1 MPIPCNNGISIPTLE
16 TDPCNGERIGAGCV
30 VDSGIYSELSLS
42 ANATQQ
48 EINQAMYLAYL
59 NLKATTDN
67 IDATVSG
74 LDGLETK
81 IEAGDNVEI
90 TGTGTI
96 VNPYIVSSTATV
108 NPLPYKI
115 YAAIINQSGTSA
127 PTATILENTI
137 GDIVW
142 TYTAQGSYQ
151 GTLSNAFVLNKTS
164 VMVASTTINGVN
176 TTGNRNTSST
186 VNLYSTDN
194 LSVGYNGGFYSTAIE
209 IKVYN

>member
-1 MPIPCNNGISIPTLE
+1 MSTPCNNYVTPIFEEDL
-16 TDPCNGERIGAGCV
+16 CQGEVKSAACV
-30 VDSGIYSELSLS
+30 KDSTAYPELSLPS
-42 ANATQQ
+42 NSSQQ
-48 EINQAMYLAYL
+48 QINQAQYLAAL
-59 NLKATTDN
+59 NIKATIEN

-74 LDGLETK
+74 LDGSETK

-90 TGTGTI
+90 TGTGTT

>member
-74 LDGLETK
+74 LDGSETK

-90 TGTGTI
+90 TGSGTT
-96 VNPYIVSSTATV
+96 VNPYIINSPVIDSRPYKVYTALLTQTGTNAPVATVLEDTLGGTVVFSYDAVGSYTAT
-108 NPLPYKI
+108 LT
-115 YAAIINQSGTSA
+115 G
-127 PTATILENTI
+127 
-137 GDIVW
+137 
-142 TYTAQGSYQ
+142 
-151 GTLSNAFVLNKTS
+151 AFVLNKTWVS
-164 VMVASTTINGVN
+164 ITSAASADVTVTAG
-176 TTGNRNTSST
+176 RSSDNT
-186 VNLYSTDN
+186 VNIKSF
-194 LSVGYNGGFYSTAIE
+194 LSGTLTNSIMSPASFE
-209 IKVYN
+209 IRVYN

>member
-1 MPIPCNNGISIPTLE
+1 MPTPCNNFVVPLFEEDICQGTR
-16 TDPCNGERIGAGCV
+16 TNAACV
-30 VDSGIYSELSLS
+30 VDESLYSELGLES
-42 ANATQQ
+42 NATQQ
-48 EINQAMYLAYL
+48 QINQAQYLAAL
-59 NLKATTDN
+59 NIKATIEN

-74 LDGLETK
+74 LDGSETK
-81 IEAGDNVEI
+81 IEAGDNVVV
-90 TGTGTI
+90 TGTGTT